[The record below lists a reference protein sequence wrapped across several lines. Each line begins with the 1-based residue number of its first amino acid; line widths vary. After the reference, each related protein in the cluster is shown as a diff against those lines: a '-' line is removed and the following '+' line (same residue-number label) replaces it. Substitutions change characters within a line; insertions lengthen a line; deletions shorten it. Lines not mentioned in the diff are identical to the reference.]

1 MKKTKRMSEERNW
14 VVLFNF
20 SHYSLFI
27 HYSLFT
33 IHYFKGKFEISVG
46 TSGHMNKVLVP
57 LSQNATRLKNKVSSI
72 LRLFQI
78 CVSALFSRFQKL
90 FSFLTETSGSRIFC
104 QKSSWTNLKTIVIQ
118 TFSSHFE
125 KHLDPVLTWFLQ
137 SLWTKQKTWE
147 YSEAIVNYPHIIY
160 IETRTIQKDM

>member
-1 MKKTKRMSEERNW
+1 
-14 VVLFNF
+14 
-20 SHYSLFI
+20 
-27 HYSLFT
+27 
-33 IHYFKGKFEISVG
+33 
-46 TSGHMNKVLVP
+46 MNKVLVP
-57 LSQNATRLKNKVSSI
+57 LSQNATRLENKVLSI

-90 FSFLTETSGSRIFC
+90 FSFLTETSGTRIFC

-125 KHLDPVLTWFLQ
+125 KHLDPVLTWCLQ

-147 YSEAIVNYPHIIY
+147 YSEQNRELSTHHLHWNKNNSKRHVKLLMKCYVDLFVGFLQVSLFWSLAHDKNKENIVVKGKSHGKFSNI
-160 IETRTIQKDM
+160 

>member
-1 MKKTKRMSEERNW
+1 M
-14 VVLFNF
+14 
-20 SHYSLFI
+20 
-27 HYSLFT
+27 FT
-33 IHYFKGKFEISVG
+33 GKFEISEG

-57 LSQNATRLKNKVSSI
+57 LSQNATRLENKVLSI

-90 FSFLTETSGSRIFC
+90 FSFLTETSGTRIFC
-104 QKSSWTNLKTIVIQ
+104 QKSSWTNLKTIVIL

-125 KHLDPVLTWFLQ
+125 KHLDPVLTWCLQ